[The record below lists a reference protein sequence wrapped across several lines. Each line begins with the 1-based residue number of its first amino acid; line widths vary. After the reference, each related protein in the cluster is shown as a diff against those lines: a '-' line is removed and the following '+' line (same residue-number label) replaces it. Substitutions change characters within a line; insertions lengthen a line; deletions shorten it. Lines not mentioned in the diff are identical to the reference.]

1 MKQPYTCICCGYETI
16 YKTAMNTHFYN
27 KKKYCPR
34 IINNIELTDEIK
46 QYILNNR
53 IYKIPVVPVINNI
66 TNIINNYN
74 TINNI
79 FFIQNMNTIKEFKSV
94 NFENK
99 YKSLEYNNTDFIN
112 IINQINDICS
122 GKQMEE
128 LNLINLC
135 EDGDLEEML
144 VEKSIKKIIII
155 LQKYLF
161 DAYEFYLIKNIHT
174 TTDDDTDESYEKTRE
189 IKELLQEYYKFIGCF
204 GLNPAVKG
212 KSDSYILEDEDND
225 IYELSDI
232 YWSLYKSELYDLK
245 AREIAAIKK
254 DVIDIINQNT
264 IRSIDEMS
272 KKVVELFQVDENFFK
287 N

>member
-27 KKKYCPR
+27 KKKHCPR
-34 IINNIELTDEIK
+34 IMNNIELTDEIK

-53 IYKIPVVPVINNI
+53 IYKIPVVSNITPVINNV

-79 FFIQNMNTIKEFKSV
+79 FFIENMNTIKEFKSV

-99 YKSLEYNNTDFIN
+99 YKSLEYNNTDLIN

-122 GKQMEE
+122 GKQIEE

-174 TTDDDTDESYEKTRE
+174 NTDKSYEKTQE
-189 IKELLQEYYKFIGCF
+189 LKELLQEYYKFIACF
-204 GLNPAVKG
+204 GLNPAVKD
-212 KSDSYILEDEDND
+212 KSDGYILEDENSYD
-225 IYELSDI
+225 YELSDI

-254 DVIDIINQNT
+254 NVIDIINRNA
-264 IRSIDEMS
+264 IRSIDEMT